1 MPSNKEDVMFIVL
14 SGVSSSGKNTVMQ
27 ALMQKRSDLKILQ
40 LSSATTR
47 AKRESD
53 SKFNTYVY
61 LTKEEFLQ
69 GIEKGLFFE
78 YELVH
83 DNYYGMFNS
92 RLEDV
97 VNDKNFDY
105 MRDIDV
111 KGNVS
116 LKKFFYGKCPMISI
130 FLDAPNDVLK
140 QRLLL
145 RGDNP
150 EDIERRL
157 SRSEMERSY
166 KHNYDLVID
175 NIDLDKTVDTIS
187 KFIDDYK
194 ANH

>member
-1 MPSNKEDVMFIVL
+1 MFIVL
-14 SGVSSSGKNTVMQ
+14 SGVSSSGKNTVME
-27 ALMQKRSDLKILQ
+27 ALMKKRDDLKILQ

-61 LTKEEFLQ
+61 FTKEEFEE
-69 GIEKGLFFE
+69 GIKRGLFFE

-83 DNYYGMFNS
+83 ENYYGMFLS

-97 VNDKNFDY
+97 VNDKQFDY

-116 LKKFFYGKCPMISI
+116 LKKFFKDKCPMVSI
-130 FLDAPNDVLK
+130 FLDAPDEVLK

-145 RGDNP
+145 RGDDL

-157 SRSEMERSY
+157 SRSELERSY
-166 KHNYDLVID
+166 KSNYDLVID
-175 NIDLDKTVDTIS
+175 NIDLQKTVEAIS
-187 KFIDDYK
+187 DFIDQYK
-194 ANH
+194 LKCKI